1 MPDPHRITEIRVA
14 PVESAFGRQ
23 VGRNSRMEPYGY
35 NQREWLTQF
44 KTDSGLIGITNARPF
59 MNRSSLLRLKNAL
72 QPLSGRDIFEFHTL
86 SGQRVTGVNP
96 RWETYLLEHG
106 FVSYALFDLMG
117 RAFGIPAHRLLGDP
131 VSDSVEPYDSSLYF
145 QDLIHPEEGAG
156 AVAREASE
164 AVAKGW
170 TAVKLKI
177 GRPGRW
183 FEPQAGTER
192 DIEVVNSVR
201 DAVGPE
207 IKILVDANN
216 AYDGKL
222 DLLETYIRETA
233 DAKTYW
239 MEEMITE
246 EIAGYRKLRGWRDK
260 YTPETMLVDGE
271 GDQGRN
277 TIYWEM
283 MEQELLD
290 AIQPDMLHLGFW
302 PFHKLALDIIEA
314 GYDTKIA
321 PHNFNGA
328 RIGLSGVVQF
338 GAVTDRFTVAE
349 DSTLEFDIYDD
360 SAYEFKNGRIRVPTE
375 PGLAI
380 TVNQDLYA
388 KRHSNLELVVS

>member
-72 QPLSGRDIFEFHTL
+72 QPLIGRDIFEFHTL

-117 RAFGIPAHRLLGDP
+117 RAFDIPAHRLLGDP

-216 AYDGKL
+216 GYDGRP
-222 DLLETYIRETA
+222 DLLEDFVRGIG
-233 DAKTYW
+233 DLNVLW

-246 EIAGYRKLRGWRDK
+246 EIDGYRKLREWRDR
-260 YTPETMLVDGE
+260 YTPQTMIVDGE
-271 GDQGRN
+271 GDRGRN
-277 TIYWEM
+277 TIYWKL
-283 MEQELLD
+283 MEQGLLD
-290 AIQPDMLHLGFW
+290 AIQPDMLHMGFW
-302 PFHKLALDIIEA
+302 FYHVLARDIEDS
-314 GYDTKIA
+314 GYDTLIA
-321 PHNFNGA
+321 PHNYNA
-328 RIGLSGVVQF
+328 AYLGLRANIQF
-338 GAVTDRFTVAE
+338 GAATERFVIAE
-349 DSTLEFDIYDD
+349 DSTLDFELYRSPEYVFEDGKY
-360 SAYEFKNGRIRVPTE
+360 RVPTS
-375 PGLAI
+375 PGLAVSI
-380 TVNQDLYA
+380 DQELYDRVY
-388 KRHSNLELVVS
+388 KQHETLIR